1 MKMSMIL
8 GLYTLL
14 SFAAVGQTG
23 RFTLGK
29 NLLCSFLHAGK
40 CIRTSADRGLCSF
53 IQSTHAYSSIRR
65 RLSSCT

>member
-1 MKMSMIL
+1 METMGLKTSMIL

-29 NLLCSFLHAGK
+29 NCSAVFFVRWKVHS
-40 CIRTSADRGLCSF
+40 RVR
-53 IQSTHAYSSIRR
+53 
-65 RLSSCT
+65 